1 MIRKGVLLLT
11 IAALL
16 WTGIVFSQGK
26 EKESKFAIGFQDCF
40 PTFGISGMINLDKN
54 LSIQGIV
61 GFLGDLK
68 SYGGRVLYR
77 FTVEDYWNAY
87 AYGMLGAWSYTGFA
101 IDDEW
106 HLTET
111 TETVF
116 GFGGGVG
123 IEYSMQALSPK
134 LPPIFWNLEVG
145 VGSVS
150 FSEVDYDF
158 SAFMLGCGA
167 HFRF

>member
-1 MIRKGVLLLT
+1 MIRKCVLLLT

-16 WTGIVFSQGK
+16 WTGIVFSQEK
-26 EKESKFAIGFQDCF
+26 EKESKFALGFQTCF
-40 PTFGISGMINLDKN
+40 PAWGVSGMINLDKN

-61 GFLGDLK
+61 GFFGSLNT
-68 SYGGRVLYR
+68 YAGRVLYR
-77 FTVEDYWNAY
+77 FTQEDYWNAY
-87 AYGMLGAWSYTGFA
+87 AYGMLGAWSYTGFV
-101 IDDEW
+101 IND
-106 HLTET
+106 LTTT

-134 LPPIFWNLEVG
+134 LPPIFWNLEAG
-145 VGSVS
+145 ISSVS
-150 FSEVDYDF
+150 FSEVAYDF
-158 SAFMLGCGA
+158 STFMIGCGA